1 MFGQIKWTSLL
12 IVLGLTAATS
22 FGSGVW
28 VRDAFCDSA
37 AAKVQLSLAQGQIDQ
52 LKKNITARDNAEQ
65 ANKDQSAKDREEL
78 MRLQIVIEEFKATDG
93 VCFTDGDV
101 NGLRKLWSK

>member
-1 MFGQIKWTSLL
+1 MFANIKITALL
-12 IVLGLTAATS
+12 VGAGLLAATS

-37 AAKVQLSLAQGQIDQ
+37 AAKVQLSLAASQIEQ
-52 LKKNITARDNAEQ
+52 LKKNITARDFAEQ
-65 ANKDQSAKDREEL
+65 ANKDQSIKDREEL
-78 MRLQIVIEEFKATDG
+78 MRLQSVIEEFKATDG

-101 NGLRKLWSK
+101 NGLRKLWFK